1 MAPQEASINA
11 HSDGDAE
18 TGWVAKLAAMNR
30 RRSVNFQRLGEI
42 GNDGVSY
49 IKAIIYLLLALA
61 TLADSISMIVIG
73 TLYFNACP
81 IEKNLP
87 IYLVVAGVI
96 LLVLF
101 LGIHYRTD
109 RILLYY
115 GCGCFLFLFFMAW
128 QITGA
133 VWVSNV
139 KDVEINGYIDPRYC
153 YFVVYDCAKYL
164 GGIGTSFMALLNYYT
179 TRCAF

>member
-1 MAPQEASINA
+1 MAAERSPLIGVQTQPACMAPQEASINA

-61 TLADSISMIVIG
+61 TLADSISMIVI
-73 TLYFNACP
+73 
-81 IEKNLP
+81 
-87 IYLVVAGVI
+87 AGVI